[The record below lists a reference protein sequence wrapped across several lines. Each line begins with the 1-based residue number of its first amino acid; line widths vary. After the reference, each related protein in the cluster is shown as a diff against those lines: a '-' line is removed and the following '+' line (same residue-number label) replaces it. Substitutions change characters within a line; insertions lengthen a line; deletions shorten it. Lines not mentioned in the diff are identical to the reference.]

1 MAAERTILIIDDDNE
16 SREVVREALEGKDY
30 TFLEASSGEEA
41 MELFSMHDIDVVT
54 CDIMLPGTD
63 GIEVLRHIK
72 EISASTQV
80 IMLTGLSAVDTAA
93 KRCVWSIGLF
103 NQTHQT

>member
-54 CDIMLPGTD
+54 VILCYLERMVSKFC
-63 GIEVLRHIK
+63 GISRK
-72 EISASTQV
+72 
-80 IMLTGLSAVDTAA
+80 
-93 KRCVWSIGLF
+93 
-103 NQTHQT
+103 